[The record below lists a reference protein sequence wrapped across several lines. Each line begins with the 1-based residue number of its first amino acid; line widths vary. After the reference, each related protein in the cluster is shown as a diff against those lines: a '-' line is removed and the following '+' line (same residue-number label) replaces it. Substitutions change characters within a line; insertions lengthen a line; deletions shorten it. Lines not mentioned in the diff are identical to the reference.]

1 MLSIL
6 KKIVLAIFIVVI
18 YFFVIR
24 ELRQELH
31 NFYMGTLLPTEYG
44 EINEEY
50 FFYSQSSVSFTITS
64 INETLSKGWQFKMPF
79 DSYWMFGSFVLALIG
94 ATKKEYRNLS
104 LIHLAS
110 GLVTLILVV
119 IGIKG
124 YDIFL
129 ILTDFIC
136 RYLIPLASLG
146 YVSIIVGGNKSFLQS
161 HVQAP

>member
-1 MLSIL
+1 
-6 KKIVLAIFIVVI
+6 
-18 YFFVIR
+18 
-24 ELRQELH
+24 
-31 NFYMGTLLPTEYG
+31 
-44 EINEEY
+44 
-50 FFYSQSSVSFTITS
+50 
-64 INETLSKGWQFKMPF
+64 MPF